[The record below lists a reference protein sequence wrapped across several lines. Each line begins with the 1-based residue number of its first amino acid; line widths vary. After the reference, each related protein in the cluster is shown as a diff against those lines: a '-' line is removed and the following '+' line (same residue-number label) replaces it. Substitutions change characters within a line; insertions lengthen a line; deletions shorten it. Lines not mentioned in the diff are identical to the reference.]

1 MAKADPSA
9 RPLSPHL
16 TVYRLPLTAKL
27 SILHRITG
35 VGMGITAVLIVWWFI
50 AAATSPAYFA
60 FVDGLLTSWLGDLV
74 MGVSVVG
81 FWLHF
86 FNGIR
91 HLNWDRVR
99 GLGKWQSNR
108 SSVRVVAYVAIASLL
123 TFWLAMA

>member
-1 MAKADPSA
+1 MANADPSA

-16 TVYRLPLTAKL
+16 TVYRLPLTARL

-35 VGMGITAVLIVWWFI
+35 VGMGVTAVLIVWWFI

-60 FVDGLLTSWLGDLV
+60 FVDGLLTSLVGDVV
-74 MGVSVVG
+74 MALSVVG

-86 FNGIR
+86 FNGLR
-91 HLNWDRVR
+91 HLNWDRGR

-108 SSVRVVAYVAIASLL
+108 SSVRVVIYVIIASAL
-123 TFWLAMA
+123 TFWLA